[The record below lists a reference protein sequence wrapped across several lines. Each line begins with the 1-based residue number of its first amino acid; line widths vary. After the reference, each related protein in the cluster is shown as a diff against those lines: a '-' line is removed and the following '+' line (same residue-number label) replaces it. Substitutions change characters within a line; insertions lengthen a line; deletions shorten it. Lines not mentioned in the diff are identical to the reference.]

1 MFKWLGAFK
10 ICSTYYLDNEESLIT
25 YAIFYV
31 QVPLWL
37 KFLQFLWWW
46 INHSLHIS
54 TIFQIIVII
63 ILVSS
68 VCFIK
73 FLQFLLIKHQNQR
86 FYKSK
91 EPVSEVPSNTKNVSE
106 LDQKFHQNLKKFHN
120 WDWRFLFKLKNQTT
134 LVKATH

>member
-1 MFKWLGAFK
+1 LVKLLLRWWK
-10 ICSTYYLDNEESLIT
+10 SPIT

-54 TIFQIIVII
+54 TMFQIIVII

-68 VCFIK
+68 VCVIK
-73 FLQFLLIKHQNQR
+73 FLQFLLIKYQNQR

-91 EPVSEVPSNTKNVSE
+91 EPVSEVPSNTEFQNWTRSSIKHWKSFRTGPEVPSKPKKVSQ
-106 LDQKFHQNLKKFHN
+106 LRMKVPF
-120 WDWRFLFKLKNQTT
+120 
-134 LVKATH
+134 